1 MASLKKEIKLL
12 KTVIALLVII
22 IAALAVYVMYPYINL
37 AVVGQPFGKRA
48 SPVPSFGSGNIFP
61 SGPQRGT
68 HQL

>member
-37 AVVGQPFGKRA
+37 PWSA
-48 SPVPSFGSGNIFP
+48 SHSA
-61 SGPQRGT
+61 RG
-68 HQL
+68 LPG